1 MADAGQISREW
12 VQALVPE
19 EARLRCRYKRRGQRI
34 VEYTVQLEIRHQSKW
49 QPVVRFDNAHGFC
62 HRDEIHPDGTQ
73 TKTPV
78 FVGDANE
85 TFTRAIKEVQTN
97 WETHRSRFLAEIK
110 S

>member
-1 MADAGQISREW
+1 MTDVGQVSREW

-19 EARLRCRYKRRGQRI
+19 DARLRCRYKRRGQRI
-34 VEYTVQLEIRHQSKW
+34 LEYAVQLEIRHEGKW
-49 QPVVRFDNAHGFC
+49 QPVVRLANAHGFC
-62 HRDEIHPDGTQ
+62 HRDEMHADGTQ

-85 TFTRAIKEVQTN
+85 TFTRAIKEVQAN
-97 WETHRSRFLAEIK
+97 WETHRNRFLAEVK